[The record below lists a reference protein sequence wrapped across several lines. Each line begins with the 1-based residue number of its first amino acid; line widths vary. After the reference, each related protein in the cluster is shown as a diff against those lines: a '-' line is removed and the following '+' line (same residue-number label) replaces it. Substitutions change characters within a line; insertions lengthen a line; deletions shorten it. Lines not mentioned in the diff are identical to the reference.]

1 MVTAQGVR
9 AVTAAPGAPAIVPAP
24 LPGFAFVDLPSRI
37 RAHGAARPRAPALIE
52 GDAVTD
58 WGTLAGAMDR
68 IAGRLSAGGVARG
81 DVVASVGSVTADH
94 VALYLGTLAAGACMA
109 PLPTSAQPEAVAAMA
124 KNCAPAVVFADGSGA
139 EAAGGLRAEPLDGL
153 VARTTGPAPAP
164 ARAPSDGDRFD
175 VIYSSGTTGA
185 PKGIVH
191 DHLFRARQAT
201 RFAAYG
207 YDEAAVSLVSTPLYS
222 NTTLAALLPAL
233 SGGGA
238 LVLMPRF
245 DAGGFLA
252 LAERHRATHAML
264 VPVQVRRILAH
275 PGFDAADLS
284 AFRVKLSTSAPFP
297 AAMLREVLDRW
308 PGRMVNNYGMTE
320 GGVGAMLDAGA
331 HPGKLHT
338 VGRPVLGCEL
348 RVLGPDG
355 RALPQGEVGEIVG
368 RSATMMSGYLGD
380 PDRTAAALWRSP
392 EGDAFMRSG
401 DMGRIDADGF
411 LELMDRSRDMINS
424 GGFNVFPADLEAVLA
439 AHPDVAE
446 VAVIAV
452 PSTEWGETPL
462 ALVVP
467 RGAAEAE
474 ALRDWAN
481 ARLGRTQRIAAV
493 ELRETLPRSDIGK
506 VLKRELRAPYWE
518 GRP

>member
-1 MVTAQGVR
+1 MTGRGVR
-9 AVTAAPGAPAIVPAP
+9 SVATAPAAPAIAPAP

-37 RAHGAARPRAPALIE
+37 RAHGARRPGAPALIE
-52 GDAVTD
+52 GEEVTS
-58 WGTLAGAMDR
+58 WAALAGAMDR
-68 IAGRLSAGGVARG
+68 IAGRLAAEGVGRG
-81 DVVASVGSVTADH
+81 DAVASLGGVTADH
-94 VALYLGTLAAGACMA
+94 VALYLGALAAGACMA
-109 PLPTSAQPEAVAAMA
+109 PLPTSARPGSVAAMA
-124 KNCAPAVVFADGSGA
+124 ANCAPAAIFADAAGA
-139 EAAGGLRAEPLDGL
+139 EAAGDLRTEPLEGL
-153 VARTTGPAPAP
+153 IARTADDAPAP
-164 ARAPSDGDRFD
+164 VRPPSETDRFD

-207 YDEAAVSLVSTPLYS
+207 YDEAAISLVSTPLYS

-238 LVLMPRF
+238 LVLMARF
-245 DAGGFLA
+245 DAGAFLA

-264 VPVQVRRILAH
+264 VPVQYRRILAH
-275 PGFDAADLS
+275 PDFDGTDLS
-284 AFRVKLSTSAPFP
+284 AFQVKLATSAPFP

-331 HPGKLHT
+331 HPDKLHT
-338 VGRPVLGCEL
+338 VGRPVLACDL
-348 RVLGPDG
+348 RVLDPEG
-355 RALPQGEVGEIVG
+355 RALPRGEVGEVVG

-380 PDRTAAALWRSP
+380 PERTAAALWVSP

-452 PSTEWGETPL
+452 PSAEWGETPL

-467 RGAAEAE
+467 RGEADPR

-493 ELRETLPRSDIGK
+493 ELRETLPRSEIGK
-506 VLKRELRAPYWE
+506 VLKRELRAPYWA

>member
-1 MVTAQGVR
+1 MTGRGAQSVATAP
-9 AVTAAPGAPAIVPAP
+9 AAPMIVPAP
-24 LPGFAFVDLPSRI
+24 LPGFAFLDLPSRI
-37 RAHGAARPRAPALIE
+37 RAHGAAHPDAPALIE
-52 GDAVTD
+52 GEAVTS
-58 WGTLAGAMDR
+58 WAALAGAMDR
-68 IAGRLSAGGVARG
+68 IAGHLAAEGVGRG
-81 DVVASVGSVTADH
+81 DVVASVGGVTADH
-94 VALYLGTLAAGACMA
+94 VALYLGALAAGACMA
-109 PLPTSAQPEAVAAMA
+109 PLPTSARPEAARAMA
-124 KNCAPAVVFADGSGA
+124 ANCAPATVFADATGV
-139 EAAGGLRAEPLDGL
+139 EAAGDLRAEPLDGL
-153 VARTTGPAPAP
+153 IARTAGWAPAP
-164 ARAPSDGDRFD
+164 PRAPSETDRFD
-175 VIYSSGTTGA
+175 IIYSSGTTGA

-207 YDEAAVSLVSTPLYS
+207 YDAAAISLVSTPLYS

-233 SGGGA
+233 SGGGT

-252 LAERHRATHAML
+252 LAARHGVTHAML

-275 PGFDAADLS
+275 SDFDGTDLS

-297 AAMLREVLDRW
+297 APMLREVLDRW

-331 HPGKLHT
+331 HPDKLHT
-338 VGRPVLGCEL
+338 VGRPVLGCDL
-348 RVLGPDG
+348 RVLDPEG

-380 PDRTAAALWRSP
+380 PERTSAALWWSP

-452 PSTEWGETPL
+452 PSADWGETPL

-467 RGAAEAE
+467 RGAVSAE

-493 ELRETLPRSDIGK
+493 ELRSALPRSDIGK